1 MNEKSIQEYDILKQA
16 DKQGSFNKED
26 YRRPRLWKDEN
37 DSDFIRKEETQLSSL
52 KKQLELKTI
61 TANDPQTIFE
71 SADNVCDNIKQY
83 IKDNPGSPLREYGIN
98 RKEISNFNQ
107 SKMKSYFEDHLGFT
121 LNEVTSTYIY

>member
-98 RKEISNFNQ
+98 RKKE
-107 SKMKSYFEDHLGFT
+107 KY
-121 LNEVTSTYIY
+121 STI